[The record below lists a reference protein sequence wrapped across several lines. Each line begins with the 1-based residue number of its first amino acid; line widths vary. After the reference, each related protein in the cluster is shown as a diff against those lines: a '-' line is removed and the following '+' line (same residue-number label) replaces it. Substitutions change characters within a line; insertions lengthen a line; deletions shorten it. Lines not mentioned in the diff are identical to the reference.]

1 MQKHTKV
8 KCAVPI
14 NSCSAH
20 AYHPPSKL
28 PDLTQWQSSSSS
40 FSNINFDH
48 HRSCHH
54 HHHHHRL
61 ITFSIHLV
69 CVHSTSLY
77 FFVSFSLCICVCLR
91 ANSSSSP
98 LVLPPDISTSA
109 YLKYSFLPHQSV
121 SISLRFLSTVSVKK
135 MARPLCPVVSAC
147 ERGCPPR
154 KMAATKV
161 VTTRKSGDHKDHH
174 PRHHHLQWSLSS
186 ADDQDIS
193 KLSPPLSSLSSSSPS
208 SPSSPSSSVAH
219 LDQLTRRLRPH
230 FFFLSLLL
238 LTSTVVVQCKYTV
251 FVSGMFLKI
260 NRESVF
266 LSILL
271 CHVMSCFVNWW

>member
-1 MQKHTKV
+1 MT
-8 KCAVPI
+8 I
-14 NSCSAH
+14 
-20 AYHPPSKL
+20 L
-28 PDLTQWQSSSSS
+28 FFL

-69 CVHSTSLY
+69 CVHSA
-77 FFVSFSLCICVCLR
+77 SFSLCICVCLR

-121 SISLRFLSTVSVKK
+121 SISLFLSVFSLFQQQK
-135 MARPLCPVVSAC
+135 MARPLCPLVSAC

-154 KMAATKV
+154 KMTATAKV
-161 VTTRKSGDHKDHH
+161 VTTRKSGDHKDHQ
-174 PRHHHLQWSLSS
+174 PRHHHLQWPSPSSLLSS

-219 LDQLTRRLRPH
+219 LAQLTRRLRPH

-238 LTSTVVVQCKYTV
+238 LTSTVVVQCKYCV
-251 FVSGMFLKI
+251 CLWNVLEK

-266 LSILL
+266 LSIL
-271 CHVMSCFVNWW
+271 